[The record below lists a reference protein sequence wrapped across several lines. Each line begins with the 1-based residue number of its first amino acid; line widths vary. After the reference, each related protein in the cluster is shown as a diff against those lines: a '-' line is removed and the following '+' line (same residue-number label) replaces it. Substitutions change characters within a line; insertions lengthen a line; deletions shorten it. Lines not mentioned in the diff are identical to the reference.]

1 MKQFEYYRPDKIED
15 ICLLLSQLGKE
26 AKILAGGTD
35 LVIQMKKGFLVPKHV
50 VNVKKVKN
58 LNFIKEDA
66 AGYSLGTL
74 STIADIAGH
83 PGLQKTFPI
92 IASSARSI
100 GSAQIRNLATLGG
113 NLCNAS
119 PSADMAPSLLALE
132 ANVKI
137 HGLRGSRTLPLI
149 EFFLGPGKVDLGGDE
164 MLVEI
169 SVPFPDENMKM
180 IYYKLGPRKAMD
192 CAVVSVAI
200 AIRVDELT
208 NECQKARISLGAVA
222 ETPLR
227 LKEVEKLLEGKV
239 LKEIPTTQIADAVR
253 QVITPINDV
262 RGSAEYRYET
272 AANLTIR
279 AINVIMKPS

>member
-1 MKQFEYYRPDKIED
+1 MKQFEYYQPDKIED
-15 ICLLLSQLGKE
+15 VCLLISQLGNE

-35 LVIQMKKGFLVPKHV
+35 LVVKMKKGFLVPKHV
-50 VNVKKVKN
+50 VNIKKVKN

-66 AGYSLGTL
+66 TGYSLGTL

-83 PGLQKTFPI
+83 LGLQKTFPI
-92 IASSARSI
+92 IASAARSI

-119 PSADMAPSLLALE
+119 PSADMAPGLLVLE
-132 ANVKI
+132 ANVKV
-137 HGLRGSRTLPLI
+137 HGLRGSRMLPLI

-169 SVPFPDENMKM
+169 SVPFPDENTKM

-208 NECQKARISLGAVA
+208 GECKKARIALGAVA

-227 LKEVEKLLEGKV
+227 LKEAEKLIEGKV
-239 LKEIPTTQIADAVR
+239 FKEISTTQIAETVR
-253 QVITPINDV
+253 QGITPIDDV

-279 AINVIMKPS
+279 GIDDLMKSS